1 MFVELCSSGLARY
14 GLDLGHLQ
22 QQSLGTRTYRVALF
36 ERDAGQRG
44 YVYGERAFVELGQK
58 AASQTEEDAY
68 GYGKQRC
75 RAYNNLACVGENPQ
89 QCTLVI
95 ILKPYGKEGFL
106 GHFAFALAEQVAAQ
120 HGGERQCH
128 EGRSKEGCDEGYAEG
143 YEHASLHAAEEE
155 ERGEAYHD
163 DERGIEYRHTHF
175 ARSVEH
181 EFDNWHALCL
191 GQFAI
196 LAYMLV
202 HVLHIY
208 YSIVDE

>member
-1 MFVELCSSGLARY
+1 MGDRLAYLDIGSCKHRETLAHVVEHLFMTAVFQLKRSFYLAHVYTEGVFVEFCSSGLARY

-22 QQSLGTRTYRVALF
+22 QQSLGTCTYRVALF

-44 YVYGERAFVELGQK
+44 YIYGERAFVELGQK

-89 QCTLVI
+89 QCALVI
-95 ILKPYGKEGFL
+95 LLEPYGKEGFL

-128 EGRSKEGCDEGYAEG
+128 EG
-143 YEHASLHAAEEE
+143 
-155 ERGEAYHD
+155 
-163 DERGIEYRHTHF
+163 
-175 ARSVEH
+175 
-181 EFDNWHALCL
+181 
-191 GQFAI
+191 
-196 LAYMLV
+196 
-202 HVLHIY
+202 
-208 YSIVDE
+208 